1 MNQIEEIEVDPIG
14 DLRRALNQEMFDRE
28 QFHKLTQI
36 VKILPE
42 LIDVAKENK

>member
-36 VKILPE
+36 VKVLPE
-42 LIDVAKENK
+42 LIDMAKENE